1 MRRAAITLAVAVIL
15 AACGGRGSGAPTES
29 QRDAGVYQAV
39 LSAVAE
45 HEAPPVAGQSPPVIY
60 AVPGTRDPIPAQVQV
75 EVVKALKESVTLR
88 FADERSEAIDETKDG
103 KPVHEEGL
111 LVTLSPV
118 PPTGTDLQIPVDVY
132 RNVNDQHR
140 LMVSVT
146 QGPTAWTATS
156 VVPAA

>member
-1 MRRAAITLAVAVIL
+1 MRRAAIALVVALLL
-15 AACGGRGSGAPTES
+15 AACGGRGSGAPNES

-45 HEAPPVAGQSPPVIY
+45 HEAPPVAGNPPVIY

-75 EVVKALKESVTLR
+75 DVVKALKDSVTLR

-103 KPVHEEGL
+103 KPVHDEGL

-118 PPTGTDLQIPVDVY
+118 PPTGTELQLPVDVY

-140 LMVSVT
+140 LTVSLT